1 MSLKV
6 RKTGE
11 TMDYSFAENLNFVLA
26 MQRSATLHAQRCIE
40 IGIQWMKRGRVT
52 LDFGT
57 TIACDN

>member
-1 MSLKV
+1 
-6 RKTGE
+6 
-11 TMDYSFAENLNFVLA
+11 MDYSFAENLNFVLA